1 MGFDAVVSDVCAS
14 AVIGTKSNK
23 AKNNERIIAEIMGAF
38 RKFCEMPSYEMLGLR
53 PLL

>member
-1 MGFDAVVSDVCAS
+1 VLSDVCAT

-38 RKFCEMPSYEMLGLR
+38 RKFYEMPSYETLGLR